1 MKLNKKPRR
10 NMENICKFVKSNKSV
25 ENINIINFGYEKNP
39 ILSNHLSLLPVILYV
54 LLSPETVYCIL

>member
-1 MKLNKKPRR
+1 
-10 NMENICKFVKSNKSV
+10 MENICKFVKSNKSV